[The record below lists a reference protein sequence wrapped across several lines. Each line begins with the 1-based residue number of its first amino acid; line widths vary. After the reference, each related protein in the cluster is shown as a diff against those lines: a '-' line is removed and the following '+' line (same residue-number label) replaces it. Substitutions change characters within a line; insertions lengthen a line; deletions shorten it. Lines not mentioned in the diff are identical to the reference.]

1 MADGLR
7 FRIREFQDEL
17 ATLQEIG
24 SSFFDAGAATAFGKF
39 DAQVG
44 AMWNLPEGGTT
55 RLEIDAVTPLRTR
68 TSEGW
73 YEHGG
78 GGAFGSLHAVFTCL
92 WNVRLG
98 GQPSRKA
105 SANRWF
111 EIAGEASTVT
121 ELWVD
126 PADAPQKFA
135 PEAATPTCVAS
146 WRLEIGNMTVDG
158 AASPGPLFHAQ
169 IPRRQTDDS
178 APPKSLWP
186 HWLSVPRLH
195 ALPFTPMLAIEFG
208 LGEVFQEQWA
218 EHVRSL
224 GPHGTRVKHWANVQR
239 ARLDAFLDWQ
249 REALGH
255 PGAGT
260 PLVGLKERGM
270 PVDLLLD
277 KA

>member
-1 MADGLR
+1 MANGLR
-7 FRIREFQDEL
+7 FRIREFRDEL
-17 ATLQEIG
+17 VTLQEIG
-24 SSFFDAGAATAFGKF
+24 SSFFDPGAATAFGKLE
-39 DAQVG
+39 AQVD

-55 RLEIDAVTPLRTR
+55 RLEIEPVTPLRTR
-68 TSEGW
+68 PSGGW

-78 GGAFGSLHAVFTCL
+78 GGMFESLHAVFTCV
-92 WNVRLG
+92 WNVRLR

-121 ELWVD
+121 ELWID
-126 PADAPQKFA
+126 PAEASGKVLPDATGPV
-135 PEAATPTCVAS
+135 CVAS
-146 WRLEIGNMTVDG
+146 WRLEIGNMADDG
-158 AASPGPLFHAQ
+158 AVSPGPLFHAQ
-169 IPRRQTDDS
+169 IPRRLADD
-178 APPKSLWP
+178 AGPTGPMWP

-239 ARLDAFLDWQ
+239 TRLEAFLDWQ
-249 REALGH
+249 RDSLGR

-270 PVDLLLD
+270 PADLLIG